1 MLDVA
6 RRSRGIMY
14 KSVPIFLLYTQ
25 IRVVAFYVIASEC
38 DRDPMFVFFLS
49 GHDFRG
55 EKEARAF
62 KAAFEASMGLN
73 AEKSPIHIDLTK
85 CGGCS
90 SDPWVLEE

>member
-1 MLDVA
+1 
-6 RRSRGIMY
+6 
-14 KSVPIFLLYTQ
+14 
-25 IRVVAFYVIASEC
+25 
-38 DRDPMFVFFLS
+38 MFVFFLS